1 MSEDDRIDNAATGPA
16 TLPRDVQARWETLAD
31 TVRQMAS
38 ATDDAEGF
46 QAAFNA
52 MRQVGRGIDH
62 QQILNAIHVPKGAG
76 EHTEALR
83 GMLVRIPDGWGRW
96 ISCDRGWYQLLVELD
111 EQLRTLLPNYELD
124 QVKEKY
130 GGLRYYFEPGEE
142 IRDPND
148 PEPPIPRRGRS
159 DAELAQWEQAHEAW
173 CERLDAYRQTSE
185 GQQRVADL
193 ERRVELAE
201 QLVDTAEGRAGV
213 TCELCGAAGRLH
225 RIPARAPWYKT
236 LCPDCAEREG
246 YVLGEASDPQ

>member
-1 MSEDDRIDNAATGPA
+1 MNEGDRTENPETDKA
-16 TLPRDVQARWETLAD
+16 TLPSDVQARWDALAD
-31 TVRQMAS
+31 TVGQMAS
-38 ATDDAEGF
+38 ATGDAEGF

-52 MRQVGRGIDH
+52 MTHVGRGIDH
-62 QQILNAIHVPKGAG
+62 QQILNAMHVPKDAG

-96 ISCDRGWYQLLVELD
+96 ISCDRGWYPLLVELD
-111 EQLRTLLPNYELD
+111 EQLRTLLPNYELH

-148 PEPPIPRRGRS
+148 PEPPIPARGRS

-173 CERLDAYRQTSE
+173 CERLETYRQTPE
-185 GQQRVADL
+185 GQK
-193 ERRVELAE
+193 
-201 QLVDTAEGRAGV
+201 LVDTAEGRAGV

-225 RIPARAPWYKT
+225 RTPARAPWYKT

-246 YVLGEASDPQ
+246 YVPSRESDSQ